1 MLEQL
6 LSGLKDQ
13 ALGAITDNPEIPN
26 NKLDSIM
33 DIVGSVTKTE
43 VAKEATNS
51 GGLGNLMNLFSNS
64 DNNSSSNSLQGN
76 IMSSVVAGIIEK
88 TGLSKSAATTAA
100 NVITPMVLNQIT
112 SKNNETSSDDSSPLM
127 DIFGSMIGGGSSKST
142 TGSILGALGG
152 LFKK

>member
-6 LSGLKDQ
+6 LSGLKDK
-13 ALGAITDNPEIPN
+13 ALGAINDNPEIPN

-51 GGLGNLMNLFSNS
+51 GGLGNIMNLFSDN
-64 DNNSSSNSLQGN
+64 DNNSNASSVQGN
-76 IMSSVVAGIIEK
+76 ITNSVIENLVGK
-88 TGLSKSAATTAA
+88 TGLNKSAASTAA
-100 NVITPMVLNQIT
+100 ALIVPMVLKQIT
-112 SKNNETSSDDSSPLM
+112 SKNNATASTDSSPITDL
-127 DIFGSMIGGGSSKST
+127 FGSLLSGGNSK
-142 TGSILGALGG
+142 GAGGLLGALGG